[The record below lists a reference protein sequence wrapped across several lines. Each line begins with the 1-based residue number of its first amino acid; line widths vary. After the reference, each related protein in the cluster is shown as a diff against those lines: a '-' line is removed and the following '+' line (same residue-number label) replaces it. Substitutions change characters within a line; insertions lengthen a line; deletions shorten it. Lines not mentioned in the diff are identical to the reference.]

1 MLDIND
7 LNTNFSYLSSKV
19 LSLYCVFEVKNL
31 VLHLTCELLKFLDY
45 KIMMKLRRKLHL
57 ILPLLENFHGN
68 LTRIDFGI
76 MF

>member
-1 MLDIND
+1 
-7 LNTNFSYLSSKV
+7 
-19 LSLYCVFEVKNL
+19 
-31 VLHLTCELLKFLDY
+31 LHLTCELLKVLDY

-57 ILPLLENFHGN
+57 ILPLLVKFQGN